1 MGRGRGQVIEL
12 RLNHA
17 EEMFALAQTDLFS
30 EYRNYRTGVEYCIS
44 LLSSQRIAGA
54 GSA

>member
-30 EYRNYRTGVEYCIS
+30 EYRNYLTGV
-44 LLSSQRIAGA
+44 
-54 GSA
+54 